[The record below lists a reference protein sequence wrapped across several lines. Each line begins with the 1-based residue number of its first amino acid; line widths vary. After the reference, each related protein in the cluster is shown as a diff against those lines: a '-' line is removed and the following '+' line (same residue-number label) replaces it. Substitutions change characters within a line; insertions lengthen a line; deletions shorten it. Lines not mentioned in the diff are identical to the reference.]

1 LNILALT
8 LKPLRCDNTF
18 FFLRAGFVKIPVLHI
33 PHRLSDGAGQN
44 CRGKSFKEAC
54 QMRKGSK
61 WAVILGIIASILVIS
76 TTVGG
81 WISNAK
87 EDKTDDTQ
95 TETQAVMVCE
105 NL

>member
-1 LNILALT
+1 M
-8 LKPLRCDNTF
+8 K
-18 FFLRAGFVKIPVLHI
+18 
-33 PHRLSDGAGQN
+33 
-44 CRGKSFKEAC
+44 
-54 QMRKGSK
+54 KGSK

-105 NL
+105 DF